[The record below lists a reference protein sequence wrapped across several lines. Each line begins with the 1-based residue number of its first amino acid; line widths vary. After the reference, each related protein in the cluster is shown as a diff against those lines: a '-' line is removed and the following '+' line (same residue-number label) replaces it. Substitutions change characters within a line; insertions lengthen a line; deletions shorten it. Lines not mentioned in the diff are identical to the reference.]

1 MNPQKSPLTETPH
14 RDVPRPKGH
23 DLRKTVSLERL
34 VAEETMEDRP
44 DGRGF
49 KGNNTGKKT
58 RAKKSRGS

>member
-1 MNPQKSPLTETPH
+1 MDPQKSPLTETPH
-14 RDVPRPKGH
+14 RDVPRPKGN

-49 KGNNTGKKT
+49 KNKKT

>member
-1 MNPQKSPLTETPH
+1 MDPQKSPLTETPH

-49 KGNNTGKKT
+49 KGKKT

>member
-1 MNPQKSPLTETPH
+1 MDPQKSPLTETPH

-34 VAEETMEDRP
+34 VAEEAMEDRP

-49 KGNNTGKKT
+49 KRDGKKA

>member
-1 MNPQKSPLTETPH
+1 MDPQKSPLTETPH

-34 VAEETMEDRP
+34 EAEETMEDRP

-49 KGNNTGKKT
+49 KRDGKKT